1 MACNIEDLEPSEII
15 LGCTDPLALNYDEN
29 ATVDT
34 GLCVYSGQ
42 TSGCTD
48 PSAINYSPDAIFED
62 CSCVYDLCPTGV
74 TITNGIVY
82 YNITTQTGDNTGVVI
97 TDPASGTIE
106 ENIAISGKK
115 SLTGSKVPFQP
126 ILENL
131 PVFENLPIPLGEDCC
146 NSTVV
151 GEEVFWDGEFCRLV
165 EVRDECPDSL
175 AISIDGILL
184 NGETGQPVG
193 AECCAQQEGY
203 SFFQNLII
211 EPYTSGNGLCVKDEF
226 TPEDPCDLALEDVIY
241 VGDTVVYDSS
251 TPPAVGSGSSGSGV
265 GTGNLGGGVNV
276 DPTLDCVE
284 LIQWTRGYVSDTD
297 TDPQSGINDSV
308 GTDVINPST
317 GISDYPL
324 GTYLL
329 VLNSTDPQALNLQVG
344 DQIEISGIDGISGIP
359 CYDET
364 INNELNGLAK
374 VTKLIGP
381 DGNGVLRIVTDINI
395 TPYVLFGGGTNF
407 CVVQDTTGIVCPVF
421 VNDDG
426 QTGSGGDTGGG
437 TNTGGSTGGGDTGG
451 GTNTGGT
458 TGGGDNTA
466 GCIQFTDFLF
476 LSLDTANIIFGG
488 PPYYLEYC
496 NNYLQNQTGYEYYLF
511 VKYDAVY
518 DQFISEC
525 TDYALTNGFVNTI
538 LSSCWGQEVT
548 YNDTGQGGQQIT
560 VTEQVEFPQN
570 NVKIIKKGLFNGEYY
585 ALIDV
590 SMSQNLGTALE
601 QQCGQTFVSVT
612 PVNGLGLNFQSGVFQ
627 LCTAGTGDYIGGSNL
642 PTQGGSNK
650 SANTYVNKKGEPTTV
665 PITEPS
671 LLPTGPALNPCEV
684 EEGNPITP
692 EEPTPDNNFENLSEN
707 CCLTLGADL
716 GWEFIDGVCYW
727 NPPTPTISTEFGL
740 SENEI
745 LVEDLECTN
754 LEINASFYLERPDDS
769 ACEPDGNDITASLVI
784 YTGNSMS
791 STTIQTSVIST
802 YSLNANGY
810 CQWTDLSS
818 TIVNDFTTPFKVK
831 LVLDGVKDC
840 CEYDIF
846 VDDIQVNCVKQD
858 AITVNNFN
866 TCPGFNLKRV
876 IDNKKSWTNNT
887 EKVINRTFAP
897 SPDADLPWRYTDYVK
912 QSGVYERDSR
922 LVLNSKE
929 VDLIFNMRKKEKP
942 CPVGYTYNPVND
954 TCFKNVLNCPD
965 GYTLSGDTCYSG
977 ITTTSATTETVTISR
992 NEDSCNLDL
1001 SIFDLLEYKKNF
1013 QNFWVKFIEQFI
1025 PATTIFVSG
1034 EKWSNRDNEICPTI
1048 EECGYDNIFTKS
1060 DLGLK
1065 STDGGLTD
1073 VPNKNT
1079 NTQSPVFKSDEEVPS
1094 EKGGD
1099 YGSNK
1104 NEGPVI
1110 LPGFTGSFI
1119 PKDPSI
1125 LDDGPLTLKRGELE
1139 LLNKGKNKYQ
1149 PKISIFNS

>member
-29 ATVDT
+29 ATLDT

-82 YNITTQTGDNTGVVI
+82 YDITIQTGDNT
-97 TDPASGTIE
+97 DPAPSTTE
-106 ENIAISGKK
+106 ENITFAGKL
-115 SLTGSKVPFQP
+115 SPSFITEPLFQS
-126 ILENL
+126 
-131 PVFENLPIPLGEDCC
+131 IPLGEDCC
-146 NSTVV
+146 NSIVV

-165 EVRDECPDSL
+165 NIGDECPDNL
-175 AISIDGILL
+175 VISFQGILL

-211 EPYTSGNGLCVKDEF
+211 EPYTSGNGLCVKDGF
-226 TPEDPCDLALEDVIY
+226 TPEEPCDLTLEDVIY
-241 VGDTVVYDSS
+241 VGNTVVYDPS
-251 TPPAVGSGSSGSGV
+251 TPPAVDSGGSGSSGSGI
-265 GTGNLGGGVNV
+265 GTGNLGGNNGGVNV
-276 DPTLDCVE
+276 DPTLDCFE
-284 LIQWTRGYVSDTD
+284 LIGWTRGYVNDTN
-297 TDPQSGINDSV
+297 TPQSNYNDSV
-308 GTDVINPST
+308 GIYITNPDT
-317 GISDYPL
+317 TFYYPT

-344 DQIEISGIDGISGIP
+344 DEIEISGIDGISGIP
-359 CYDET
+359 IYDDT
-364 INNELNGLAK
+364 ISSQLNGLTE

-381 DGNGVLRIVTDINI
+381 DNDGVLKIVTSIDITQYV
-395 TPYVLFGGGTNF
+395 TPDASFDSF
-407 CVVQDTTGIVCPVF
+407 VVQETTGIVCPVF

-437 TNTGGSTGGGDTGG
+437 TPPPP
-451 GTNTGGT
+451 
-458 TGGGDNTA
+458 GGGDNTS

-476 LSLDTANIIFGG
+476 TELYNVDTIFGG
-488 PPYYLEYC
+488 SQTYPEYC
-496 NNYLQNQTGYEYYLF
+496 NNYLQNTTGYEYYLI
-511 VKYDAVY
+511 VKYDATY

-538 LSSCWGQEVT
+538 LSNCWGQVAI
-548 YNDTGQGGQQIT
+548 YNDEDQSGNQIP
-560 VTEQVEFPQN
+560 VTEQLQFPQN
-570 NVKIIKKGLFNGEYY
+570 NVKIIKKGFSSVFNGYY

-590 SMSQNLGTALE
+590 SMSPSLGAALKLGTCTNGCSA
-601 QQCGQTFVSVT
+601 CGQNFVSVT
-612 PVNGLGLNFQSGVFQ
+612 PVTGLGLNFQLGAFQ

-642 PTQGGSNK
+642 PTQGGGNK
-650 SANTYVNKKGEPTTV
+650 FANTYVNEKGV
-665 PITEPS
+665 PINVPVVTRPT
-671 LLPTGPALNPCEV
+671 LLPTVPALNPCEV
-684 EEGNPITP
+684 EEGNPVTP
-692 EEPTPDNNFENLSEN
+692 EAPSTNNNFENLSEN

-716 GWEFIDGVCYW
+716 GWTYIDGICFW
-727 NPPTPTISTEFGL
+727 NTPTPIISTEFGL
-740 SENEI
+740 SENDI

-754 LEINASFYLERPDDS
+754 LEIKASFYLERPDDPD
-769 ACEPDGNDITASLVI
+769 CEPDGNDITASLVV
-784 YTGNSMS
+784 YTGSSMS

-802 YSLNANGY
+802 YSLNVNGY

-831 LVLDGVKDC
+831 LVLNGIKDC

-858 AITVNNFN
+858 SITVNNFN

-929 VDLIFNMRKKEKP
+929 VDLIFNMKRKEKP

-977 ITTTSATTETVTISR
+977 ITTTSATTETVTVSR

-1001 SIFDLLEYKKNF
+1001 SVFDLLEYKKNF

-1065 STDGGLTD
+1065 STNGGLTN

-1079 NTQSPVFKSDEEVPS
+1079 NTQSPVFKSDEEVLS

-1104 NEGPVI
+1104 NEGPII

-1125 LDDGPLTLKRGELE
+1125 LSDGPLTLKRGELE
-1139 LLNKGKNKYQ
+1139 LLNKGKNKYR
-1149 PKISIFNS
+1149 PKIAIFNS